1 MLKNSEN
8 SGIDRGVSIVWFR
21 RDLRLANNP
30 ALDYAVRTGS
40 RVLPIYIEPADQ
52 GRSWAPGA
60 ASRWWC
66 YHSLER
72 LFDALSQ
79 QGLRLHFFRGDPV
92 KIIQQLVKETEAI
105 TLCWNK
111 LYEPEQLE
119 LDKHLLQTLSNIDL
133 QCFDSNLLFPPG
145 TLLNKQG
152 DPYRVFTPFWKN
164 ARQQLEG
171 TGVNLTKTKKYKT
184 DNAKQGPLKG
194 ECTLQELSLL
204 DENHWHEK
212 LNKYWTPGEK
222 NAQKYTRHFIQK
234 QIGHYEIN
242 RDIPGIEGTSK
253 LSAYLHFGEITSA
266 QIVYQ
271 LQQQMFSRKDNAS
284 VELLIKQLGW
294 REFAHHILW
303 HYPHTANNPMN
314 AKFKTFWPKKA
325 NQKHLQAWQKGLT
338 GIPLVDAGMRQ
349 LWETGWMHNR
359 VRMIVGS
366 FLTKN
371 LGIHWL
377 HGAKWFWDT
386 LIDADLA
393 NNTFGWQWV
402 AGCGVDAAPYYRI
415 FNPET
420 QAKRFDPDCSYIKYW
435 VPDIDEPSNNAPLIN
450 LKQSRE
456 DAFARFKHL

>member
-1 MLKNSEN
+1 MLKNSEISTMN
-8 SGIDRGVSIVWFR
+8 GSTALVWFR

-30 ALDYAVRTGS
+30 ALDYAVRTGH
-40 RVLPIYIEPADQ
+40 RVIPIYIESNVQ
-52 GRSWAPGA
+52 GRSWAPGS
-60 ASRWWC
+60 ASRWWG

-72 LFDALSQ
+72 LSESLAQ
-79 QGLRLHFFRGDPV
+79 QGLRLHFFSGDPG
-92 KIIQQLVKETEAI
+92 KIIQQLIKETGAI

-119 LDKHLLQTLSNIDL
+119 LDKHLLQTLPKMDL

-152 DPYRVFTPFWKN
+152 DPYRVFTPFWKS
-164 ARQQLEG
+164 ARQQLEV
-171 TGVNLTKTKKYKT
+171 TGVNLTNTKKYKT

-194 ECTLQELSLL
+194 ECTLQQLNLL

-212 LNKYWTPGEK
+212 LNKYWSPGEK
-222 NAQKYTRHFIQK
+222 TAQKCTRHFIQK
-234 QIGHYEIN
+234 QIGHYEIY
-242 RDIPGIEGTSK
+242 RDIPGVGGTSK
-253 LSAYLHFGEITSA
+253 LSAHLHFGEITSA

-284 VELLIKQLGW
+284 VETLIKQLGW

-303 HYPHTANNPMN
+303 HFPYTTNHAMNN
-314 AKFKTFWPKKA
+314 KFKTLWPNKP
-325 NQKHLQAWQKGLT
+325 NQKRLQAWQKGQT
-338 GIPLVDAGMRQ
+338 GIALVDAGMRQ

-386 LIDADLA
+386 LVDADLA
-393 NNTFGWQWV
+393 NNTLGWQWV

-415 FNPET
+415 FNPDT
-420 QAKRFDPDCSYIKYW
+420 QAKRFDPDLTYIKHW
-435 VPDIDEPSNNAPLIN
+435 LPEIDELPQRSPLID
-450 LKQSRE
+450 LKESRE
-456 DAFARFKHL
+456 DALARFKGL